1 MDNHRVAIFLI
12 FSFIG
17 SLSTC
22 FSQTMFGVEASEE
35 YQQHLNE
42 KFRDPEKS
50 PLDKKD
56 LKDFV
61 ELDFFEVDKQFI
73 IEAEFVRTLSEAPF
87 KMRTSTVRLPIYVK
101 YGELYFSLK
110 GENFVL
116 NVYQNQELVEDPEYF
131 DYLFLPFTDLTNGSS
146 TYGGGR
152 YLDLKIP
159 ESNKVMLD
167 FNRAYNPYCAYSG
180 RYSCP
185 VPPEEN
191 TVEIEIS
198 AGVKNFKRH

>member
-1 MDNHRVAIFLI
+1 MSISRVFLFIFLCFYGSLTQI
-12 FSFIG
+12 FSQN
-17 SLSTC
+17 SAE
-22 FSQTMFGVEASEE
+22 VEAAKE
-35 YQQHLNE
+35 YQHNLNE
-42 KFRDPEKS
+42 EFADPEES

-56 LKDFV
+56 LKDF
-61 ELDFFEVDKQFI
+61 ESLEFFEVNEEFI
-73 IEAEFVRTLSEAPF
+73 VEAEFVRTASESPF
-87 KMRTSTVRLPIYVK
+87 KMKTSTDRLPIYVK

-110 GENFVL
+110 GKELKL

-131 DYLFLPFTDLTNGSS
+131 DYLFLPFTDLTNGRA

-152 YLDLKIP
+152 YLDLRIP
-159 ESNKVMLD
+159 ESNKIILD

-191 TVEIEIS
+191 ALKIEIS
-198 AGVKNFKRH
+198 AGVKNFDKH